1 MSEHQQDQTNPD
13 HPLTVEQAVRPMTR
27 RTFLK
32 AAGAGVAGMAGLV
45 AALRPL
51 LAIERGELTLDELL
65 QKHYTELKPDDL
77 ARIMRRWE
85 DRCEQEYQ
93 VKPSIRDVR
102 PTEGVEFGY
111 ALSLTK
117 CVGCRKCAHACM
129 AENNQ
134 SRDSADDINMS
145 YIRVLELDKG
155 SINVESSDMY
165 YTGEVPKKDKFYM
178 PVQCH
183 QCKESPCTKAC
194 PVEATWQEPDGVV
207 VVDYNWCIGC
217 RYCMAACPY
226 DARRFNWKKPE
237 ISPEAVNPNQSYLSN
252 RIRPKGV
259 VEKCTFCLHR
269 TREGRFPACL
279 EVCPTG
285 ARVFGN
291 LLDPNSEI
299 NYILQNKRVYI
310 LKEEYGT
317 APKFYYFFD

>member
-1 MSEHQQDQTNPD
+1 MSDQLPGTGPK
-13 HPLTVEQAVRPMTR
+13 TVEQALKPMTR

-32 AAGAGVAGMAGLV
+32 GTAATMAGMAGLV
-45 AALRPL
+45 AALKPL
-51 LAIERGELTLDELL
+51 LSLERGEITVSELL
-65 QKHYTELKPDDL
+65 QKHYKQLSPED
-77 ARIMRRWE
+77 MRRIIGLLTE
-85 DRCEQEYQ
+85 KCKNEYGATPNLRDI
-93 VKPSIRDVR
+93 KPL
-102 PTEGVEFGY
+102 EGVQFGY

-117 CVGCRKCAHACM
+117 CIGCRKCAHACM

-134 SRDSADDINMS
+134 SRDSADDIGMS

-155 SINVESSDMY
+155 SINVEASDHY
-165 YTGEVPKKDKFYM
+165 YSGEVPKKDKYYM

-183 QCKESPCTKAC
+183 QCRESPCTKAC
-194 PVEATWQEPDGVV
+194 PVQATWMEPDGVV

-226 DARRFNWKKPE
+226 DARRFNWKKPT
-237 ISPEAVNPNQSYLSN
+237 IDADTINPSQSYLSN
-252 RIRPKGV
+252 RVRPKGV

-269 TREGRFPACL
+269 TREGKYPACL

-291 LLDPNSEI
+291 LLDPDSEI
-299 NYILQNKRVYI
+299 NYILKNKRVYI
-310 LKEEYGT
+310 LKEDAGT